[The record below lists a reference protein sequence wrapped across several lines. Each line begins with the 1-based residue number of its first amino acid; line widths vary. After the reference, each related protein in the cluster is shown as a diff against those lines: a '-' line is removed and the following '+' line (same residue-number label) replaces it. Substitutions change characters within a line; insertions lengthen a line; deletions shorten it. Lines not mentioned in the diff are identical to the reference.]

1 MTINDY
7 DEKHIEMKNLILAL
21 ALALALGT
29 LPTFAKNVVIDV
41 RTPQEYAGGHIAGAL
56 NIDHAVIAQEISK
69 ANVAKDDT
77 VILYCRSGNRSG
89 IAQETLKKMG
99 YLKVQNYGS
108 MDQARKLLSS
118 P

>member
-1 MTINDY
+1 
-7 DEKHIEMKNLILAL
+7 MKKSIALLAL
-21 ALALALGT
+21 AMAT
-29 LPTFAKNVVIDV
+29 LSTSAKNVVIDV

-89 IAQETLKKMG
+89 IAQEALKKMG
-99 YLKVQNYGS
+99 YL
-108 MDQARKLLSS
+108 SS
-118 P
+118 KTLHDATNGASSALRAAMAAAPAATSA

>member
-1 MTINDY
+1 
-7 DEKHIEMKNLILAL
+7 MKKSIMLVALTLA
-21 ALALALGT
+21 ALSVS
-29 LPTFAKNVVIDV
+29 AKNVVIEV

-89 IAQETLKKMG
+89 IAQQTLKKLG
-99 YLKVQNYGS
+99 YLKVENYGS